1 VVSRRLIPDALKRSD
16 LMADSSKD
24 ATARAAGR
32 VEAVAKKKEAADRR
46 THERLAAEHVRDDK
60 TAKLKAQ
67 RLGKDQAEVE
77 ATAAA
82 HRATAEALKR
92 KRHRAEPPRG
102 IIQVAEAEIPTS
114 DPTGI
119 GPSGTRRSL
128 VAEAL
133 TRKRP

>member
-1 VVSRRLIPDALKRSD
+1 
-16 LMADSSKD
+16 MAESSKE
-24 ATARAAGR
+24 ATARAEGR
-32 VEAVAKKKEAADRR
+32 LQAVAKKKAAADSRND
-46 THERLAAEHVRDDK
+46 ERLAAEHVRDDK

-67 RLGKDQAEVE
+67 RLGKNQADAE

-92 KRHRAEPPRG
+92 TRPRAEPPRG
-102 IIQVAEAEIPTS
+102 IIQVAEAEMPTS
-114 DPTGI
+114 DPIGI

-133 TRKRP
+133 IGKRS